1 MKKILQIGWKDLRVI
16 FRDRAALIL
25 MLLAPF
31 VLTVAMGLVT
41 GSLGSSSSGIEKVSV
56 VVVNLDQGD
65 LGNLLVE
72 DLNLQISANC
82 LLCKKIVMLLLR
94 APWWIPIKPQQ

>member
-31 VLTVAMGLVT
+31 AMTIGLGLVT
-41 GSLGSSSSGIEKVSV
+41 GTLGGQFQRPEPDSCDCGQPGSKHPGECP
-56 VVVNLDQGD
+56 G
-65 LGNLLVE
+65 
-72 DLNLQISANC
+72 
-82 LLCKKIVMLLLR
+82 
-94 APWWIPIKPQQ
+94 

>member
-31 VLTVAMGLVT
+31 ALTLGLGLVT
-41 GSLGSSSSGIEKVSV
+41 GSLGSGSSGLSQVPVI
-56 VVVNLDQGD
+56 VVNLDQNDPGKCP
-65 LGNLLVE
+65 GR
-72 DLNLQISANC
+72 SAQVSRSEQSAGSGR
-82 LLCKKIVMLLLR
+82 K
-94 APWWIPIKPQQ
+94 